1 MVVIKNPKRW
11 YIKLFTLGE
20 NFSLRNFSDNS
31 KKFVLNALG
40 LFIVVTFTFYV
51 ESVGDEFEKREE
63 YLDVV
68 KGIQE
73 EINDVLSFTDNYIDD
88 TNLYSEILL
97 EQYRKWE
104 VNNDSI
110 FVDYLD
116 DGYLFIPL
124 NLVFEH
130 RSYNPFK
137 PKNLKYTLFQKGQL
151 DFALIN
157 QNLSIKIIEIYE
169 GNKLKK
175 LYEYTAE
182 YDPDILRRFRKIMYQ
197 KWSNEL
203 PYVDVEDEEFWI
215 NNRRYIQNDRELKS
229 LVFER
234 LSLWEYTLKENLIEY
249 KTSVEQGKQMLDSL
263 ISAMENEKYFLYWK
277 ID

>member
-97 EQYRKWE
+97 ELYRKWE
-104 VNNDSI
+104 LNNDSI

-124 NLVFEH
+124 NMVFEG

-175 LYEYTAE
+175 LYQYTAE
-182 YDPDILRRFRKIMYQ
+182 YDPDIVRRYRKIMYQ

-234 LSLWEYTLKENLIEY
+234 LSLWEYTLKKNLIEY